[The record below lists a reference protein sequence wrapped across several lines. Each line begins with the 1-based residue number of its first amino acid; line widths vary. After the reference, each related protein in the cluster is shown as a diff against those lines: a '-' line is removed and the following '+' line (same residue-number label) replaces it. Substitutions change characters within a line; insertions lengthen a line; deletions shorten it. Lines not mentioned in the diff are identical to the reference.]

1 MVAASRGDSERVDLA
16 CLQCAVRS
24 GPSLRGSGATC
35 RSRYSAHW
43 HNVGERVRVT
53 DAAAANCQP
62 SSSHHWRMLRM
73 VVEPDTGEAAAA
85 GTANLK
91 EARQGP
97 ARSPRGPPR
106 SPRLPPLG
114 TAGAA
119 SPGRPVAGP
128 NLNASF
134 EYSVVL
140 TVWLGSWV
148 LGIALQYMINRQRAK
163 TSRTNW
169 YQLKKFRRVCG
180 GAIMMSGCVSMSMHS
195 MPAHQSRAASN
206 PNPGS
211 DIRPCKAAPLWYGL
225 GCSSLK
231 LGLNSSGLK
240 NQAWAKND
248 TY

>member
-1 MVAASRGDSERVDLA
+1 
-16 CLQCAVRS
+16 
-24 GPSLRGSGATC
+24 
-35 RSRYSAHW
+35 
-43 HNVGERVRVT
+43 
-53 DAAAANCQP
+53 
-62 SSSHHWRMLRM
+62 M

-148 LGIALQYMINRQRAK
+148 LGVCTAIHDQSTTRKNKQ
-163 TSRTNW
+163 N
-169 YQLKKFRRVCG
+169 QLVSVKKV
-180 GAIMMSGCVSMSMHS
+180 
-195 MPAHQSRAASN
+195 
-206 PNPGS
+206 
-211 DIRPCKAAPLWYGL
+211 
-225 GCSSLK
+225 
-231 LGLNSSGLK
+231 
-240 NQAWAKND
+240 
-248 TY
+248 